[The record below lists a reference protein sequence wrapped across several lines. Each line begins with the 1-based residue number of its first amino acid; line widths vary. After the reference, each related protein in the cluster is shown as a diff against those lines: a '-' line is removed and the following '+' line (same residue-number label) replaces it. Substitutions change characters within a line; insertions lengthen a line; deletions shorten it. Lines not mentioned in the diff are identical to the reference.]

1 MFTRFVKPAA
11 FKPTGLYSSTKI
23 VGQARGL
30 ATVEGSA
37 GRAMPAHRPRA
48 TPVSHDRATFTIRV
62 RLESTIE
69 SRSIGNADRM
79 IIGRTG
85 LPWQVLRCQ
94 VKHLWRS
101 CVHNLFGRL
110 PRVHD

>member
-11 FKPTGLYSSTKI
+11 FKPTGFSPSTKI
-23 VGQARGL
+23 IGQARGL

-37 GRAMPAHRPRA
+37 GRTMPVRRPRA

-69 SRSIGNADRM
+69 A
-79 IIGRTG
+79 
-85 LPWQVLRCQ
+85 
-94 VKHLWRS
+94 
-101 CVHNLFGRL
+101 
-110 PRVHD
+110 